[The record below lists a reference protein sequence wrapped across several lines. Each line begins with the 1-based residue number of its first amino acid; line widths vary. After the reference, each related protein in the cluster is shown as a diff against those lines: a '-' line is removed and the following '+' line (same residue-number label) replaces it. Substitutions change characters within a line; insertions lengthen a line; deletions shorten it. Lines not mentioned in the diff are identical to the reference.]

1 MAVAQGDAVRE
12 LKMAGHDLS
21 GIPISRLPVSFEK
34 VAFLCVNSYVSYRHA
49 LGVIPINDAVAF
61 AKCVKT
67 FGFAIYFFHNPHAR
81 NFLKYL
87 EVFLNSTTK
96 QLILYYVGPGIKDGA
111 PDTTGEDVAFSFDDG
126 PISDGDFLAHI
137 SEQKVASNQLTL
149 ITDTGRSGSVWDLH
163 AGNART
169 KRLPPGIVSIWA
181 SKSSTP
187 ENQTVPG
194 IDEGVFT
201 HNLTKTLAAEPLIT
215 PSDLGGKLK
224 SILKRYRQSSSVG
237 TTTPAL
243 LNRSIFPPK

>member
-21 GIPISRLPVSFEK
+21 GIPISRLPVSFDK

-49 LGVIPINDAVAF
+49 LGVIPVNDAVTF
-61 AKCVKT
+61 AKCVKN

-87 EVFLNSTTK
+87 DVFLNSTTK
-96 QLILYYVGPGIKDGA
+96 QLVLYYVGPGIKDGA
-111 PDTTGEDVAFSFDDG
+111 ADTTGEDVAFSFDDG

-137 SEQKVASNQLTL
+137 AEQKVPSNQLIL
-149 ITDTGRSGSVWDLH
+149 ITDTGRSGSIWDLH
-163 AGNART
+163 AGNKRT
-169 KRLPPGIVSIWA
+169 RKLPPGIVSVWA
-181 SKSSTP
+181 SKSSTT

-194 IDEGVFT
+194 VDEGIFT
-201 HNLTKTLAAEPLIT
+201 HNLTKTLTAEPLIT
-215 PSDLGGKLK
+215 PSELGRKLK
-224 SILKRYRQSSSVG
+224 SILKRYAQSSSVG

-243 LNRSIFPPK
+243 LNAPIFPAK